1 MNAGTLSALIAVS
14 SLCHSLA
21 LFYRRKVY
29 LRFTNYNQG
38 ITLHLCFLLI
48 MSCADEMNQ
57 IDHSSLCGRR
67 VTFPRWPPC
76 VSIAS
81 RYISHLRPVSFTLRD
96 GFDTHHLVGH
106 FCKLFSENVCLY
118 VCTEQSCYF
127 IIFTL
132 FGCSIQR
139 NSSGLLVHFL
149 ISVLEN
155 IDTEIFCYPKHVFL
169 LMPLIF
175 VMKFVSVSVIIIN
188 IIIIIIIW
196 NGHLSSMCEHVLLAP
211 LLFFSLF

>member
-1 MNAGTLSALIAVS
+1 
-14 SLCHSLA
+14 
-21 LFYRRKVY
+21 
-29 LRFTNYNQG
+29 
-38 ITLHLCFLLI
+38 
-48 MSCADEMNQ
+48 MNQ

-76 VSIAS
+76 ASIAS

-211 LLFFSLF
+211 LLFFFVLNLYLLALAPSIAPLGAIRSQVKSRGFFCFRCTFSPTPPAGFLVNVNLALGP